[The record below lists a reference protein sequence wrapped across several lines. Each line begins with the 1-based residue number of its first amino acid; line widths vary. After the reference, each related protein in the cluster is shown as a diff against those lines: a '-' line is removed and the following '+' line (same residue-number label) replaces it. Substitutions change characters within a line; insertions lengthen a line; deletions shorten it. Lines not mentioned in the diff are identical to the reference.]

1 MRVLARALVGA
12 AWGLLIGIPVLFVF
26 ECALYGL
33 GLVSV
38 HGITWRETYRTDRLP
53 LMALLGTVAAMPT
66 KCRTAA
72 FLIAALYTLRLLIV
86 SLPEWTHGFGVTRSD
101 LEVYLI
107 AGVLG
112 GASFGVLVSIATH
125 GSFPPIERAL
135 KKIRP
140 PRRRKR
146 LVSHTRGEK
155 TYRID

>member
-1 MRVLARALVGA
+1 MRGLGKALVGA

-26 ECALYGL
+26 ECVLYGL

-38 HGITWRETYRTDRLP
+38 QGITWRETYRTDRLP
-53 LMALLGTVAAMPT
+53 LMALLGAVAAMPT

-72 FLIAALYTLRLLIV
+72 LLTAALRTLRLLTA
-86 SLPEWTHGFGVTRSD
+86 SLPEWTHGFGVTLSD

-112 GASFGVLVSIATH
+112 GASFGVLVNIATH

-135 KKIRP
+135 RRIRP

-146 LVSHTRGEK
+146 LVSRPRSEK